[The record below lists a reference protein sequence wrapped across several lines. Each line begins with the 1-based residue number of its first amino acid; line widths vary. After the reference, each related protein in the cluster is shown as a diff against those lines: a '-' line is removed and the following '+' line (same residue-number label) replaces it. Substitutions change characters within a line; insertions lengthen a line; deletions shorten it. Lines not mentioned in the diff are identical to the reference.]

1 MNKYH
6 NISEPQD
13 ASASAHSSAPAGND
27 RKNYIAGKVLPLA
40 VWIFFLV
47 LILISMIAD
56 ARRMLY
62 EGASLDSLLVLARVG
77 LTGAFMV
84 LLVTAYLT
92 RIRATERAQG
102 FLQRSFPL
110 LVFVVSIIGIGLV
123 QSRPGSPPFYLVA
136 PGLVLGPLGL
146 CLSLW
151 SVWHLRSSF
160 SILAE
165 ARRTVVSGP
174 YRYVRHP
181 LYLGEAL
188 TLLGACLLIGTGI
201 ALLFWAVVTGLQLA
215 RARIE
220 EKKLSRALSD
230 YQAYRGKTPFIFPGF
245 LIRPR

>member
-1 MNKYH
+1 MNEYRKTP
-6 NISEPQD
+6 ELQRG
-13 ASASAHSSAPAGND
+13 SATGNS
-27 RKNYIAGKVLPLA
+27 RKSDIVGKVLPLS
-40 VWIFFLV
+40 VWIFFLT
-47 LILISMIAD
+47 LIILSMIAD
-56 ARRMLY
+56 AQRMLH
-62 EGASLDSLLVLARVG
+62 EGAPLESLLVFARVG

-110 LVFVVSIIGIGLV
+110 LVFVVSIVGMGLV
-123 QSRPGSPPFYLVA
+123 QSRPGLPPFYLVA
-136 PGLVLGPLGL
+136 PGLILGPLGL

-201 ALLFWAVVTGLQLA
+201 AMLFWAVVVGLQLA

-220 EKKLSRALSD
+220 EQKLSRALSD
-230 YQAYRGKTPFIFPGF
+230 YRAYRRKTPFIFPHF
-245 LIRPR
+245 LVRAP

>member
-6 NISEPQD
+6 KIPEPQD
-13 ASASAHSSAPAGND
+13 SSASARSNAPAEND
-27 RKNYIAGKVLPLA
+27 RKSYIVGKVLPLS
-40 VWIFFLV
+40 VWIFFLA
-47 LILISMIAD
+47 LIILSMIAD
-56 ARRMLY
+56 AQRMLH
-62 EGASLDSLLVLARVG
+62 EGAPLESLLVLARVG

-84 LLVTAYLT
+84 LLATAYLT

-110 LVFVVSIIGIGLV
+110 LVFVGSIVGMGLV
-123 QSRPGSPPFYLVA
+123 QSLPGSPPFYLVA

-215 RARIE
+215 RAHIE

-230 YQAYRGKTPFIFPGF
+230 YQAYRRKTPFIFPHF
-245 LIRPR
+245 LVRAR